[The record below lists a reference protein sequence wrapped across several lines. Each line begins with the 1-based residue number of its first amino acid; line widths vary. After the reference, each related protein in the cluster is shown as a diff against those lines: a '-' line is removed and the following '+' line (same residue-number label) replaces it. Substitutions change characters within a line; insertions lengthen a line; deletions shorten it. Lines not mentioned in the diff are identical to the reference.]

1 MNTTHDF
8 MFLKQINCEFPILRS
23 LAEGRDFRP
32 DWRPLL
38 TDAYLAQLKQP
49 SAANGPIPEEL
60 KRILDPNTGEQDE
73 MVRQLLQFHYGIPFE
88 GKPALD
94 WALRCGLKS
103 PEAALAIKAM
113 LVADYSVEEIA
124 DELSTSIDNIKAFE
138 QVFFDVRPYAK
149 DRLFL
154 QKICYG
160 KHGHRLLQVAFQRGR
175 VGVEEVVL
183 RRRRKDEGRIT
194 DVCLGLLLQRV
205 KDGILDR
212 EAANIPPDESDA
224 GRLIALSRVK
234 NPQMVPYLSDT
245 EKSHLESLERVEQ
258 FTPAERRR
266 LSTAFEVLRGAL
278 KRLAGKQTYGGG
290 AEAPAR
296 SDDVEKSDV
305 GNTENGF
312 DPKK

>member
-1 MNTTHDF
+1 MTKHDF
-8 MFLKQINCEFPILRS
+8 RFLKQINCEFPILRS
-23 LAEGRDFRP
+23 LVEGRDFRP
-32 DWRPLL
+32 DWRMLQI
-38 TDAYLAQLKQP
+38 DAYLAQLKQP

-60 KRILDPNTGEQDE
+60 KRILDLNTGEQDE

-94 WALRCGLKS
+94 WAVRCWLKS

-113 LVADYSVEEIA
+113 VVADYSVQEIA
-124 DELSTSIDNIKAFE
+124 DELSTSVDNIKAFE

-160 KHGHRLLQVAFQRGR
+160 KDGHRLLQVAFQRGR

-183 RRRRKDEGRIT
+183 RRRRKDERRIT
-194 DVCLGLLLQRV
+194 DVCLGVLWQRV
-205 KDGILDR
+205 RDGLFDR

-224 GRLIALSRVK
+224 RRLIALSKVK
-234 NPQMVPYLSDT
+234 DSQKVPLSDT
-245 EKSHLESLERVEQ
+245 EKSHLEGLERVRQ
-258 FTPAERRR
+258 FTPAQRRR
-266 LSTAFEVLRGAL
+266 LSVAFEILSGAL
-278 KRLAGKQTYGGG
+278 RRWADKPTCAKG
-290 AEAPAR
+290 AEALAP

-305 GNTENGF
+305 DNTENGF
-312 DPKK
+312 EPKK